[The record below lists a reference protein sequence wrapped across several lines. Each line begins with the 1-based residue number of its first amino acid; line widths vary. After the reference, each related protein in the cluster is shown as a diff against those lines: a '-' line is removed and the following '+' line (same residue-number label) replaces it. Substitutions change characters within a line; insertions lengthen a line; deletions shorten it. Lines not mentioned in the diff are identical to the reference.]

1 MCCKVN
7 FNKGWTTSAGFFSIR
22 RSGSP
27 VFSTLPPSWDSKSTT
42 RISARPWVGGESAAA
57 RIWFCRSSVPPRSAT
72 VSVCCWTRRPIS
84 CFISTEFPCTTPST
98 GRARSAIAPT
108 SSTPRAS
115 LNRQRSTNTASCAK
129 PGCSADATLS
139 TTEIRRGSA
148 RSPMMNPPSDQNP
161 MAMKLPFYALFALLI
176 PLAHAQQPVAP
187 DVLVK
192 SITEEVIA
200 ILKQDKDIQAGDTKK
215 AADLIETKIVPHFN
229 FIRMT
234 RIAMGRNWRLASPE
248 QQKVLAD
255 EFKTLLVRTYS
266 TALSNYRDQQI
277 DYKPLR
283 AKPEDTEVTVRSEV
297 KQSGSSQPVGI
308 DYEME
313 KTPSGWKVYDV
324 KVGGVSLVTTY
335 RDTFA
340 SEVREHGVD
349 GLIESLVAKNRQPER
364 SKAGKT

>member
-1 MCCKVN
+1 
-7 FNKGWTTSAGFFSIR
+7 
-22 RSGSP
+22 
-27 VFSTLPPSWDSKSTT
+27 
-42 RISARPWVGGESAAA
+42 
-57 RIWFCRSSVPPRSAT
+57 
-72 VSVCCWTRRPIS
+72 
-84 CFISTEFPCTTPST
+84 
-98 GRARSAIAPT
+98 
-108 SSTPRAS
+108 
-115 LNRQRSTNTASCAK
+115 
-129 PGCSADATLS
+129 
-139 TTEIRRGSA
+139 
-148 RSPMMNPPSDQNP
+148 MNPASDQNP
-161 MAMKLPFYALFALLI
+161 MAMKIPFYALFALLI

-192 SITEEVIA
+192 SITEEVVA
-200 ILKQDKDIQAGDTKK
+200 ILKKDKDIQAGDSKK

-277 DYKPLR
+277 DYRPLR

-297 KQSGSSQPVGI
+297 KQSGSSQPVAI

-313 KTPSGWKVYDV
+313 KTPNGWKVYDV

-349 GLIESLVAKNRQPER
+349 GLIKSLVAKNRQPER